1 MSDLEYGPVEFLLV
15 GFAGEAPD
23 PGVVDAVRQLVND
36 GSVRVID
43 AILLT
48 RNLDGDIETIEVEDA
63 SDAYG
68 LESSDLDLAGLA
80 ADEDI
85 EYFAESLE
93 PGTSAELLVIEL
105 LWAKNF
111 SSRLAASGGAVL
123 ASERIPAPIV
133 NEVVALARAE

>member
-1 MSDLEYGPVEFLLV
+1 MSELEYGPVEFVLV
-15 GFAGEAPD
+15 GFSGEAPD
-23 PGVVDAVRQLVND
+23 PGVVDAVRELVAD
-36 GSVRVID
+36 GAVRIID

-48 RNLDGDIETIEVEDA
+48 RNLDGDIETIEIEDA
-63 SDAYG
+63 SAAYG
-68 LESSDLDLAGLA
+68 LEEADLDLSGLA

-93 PGTSAELLVIEL
+93 PGTSAELLVVEL
-105 LWAKNF
+105 LWAKKLA
-111 SSRLAASGGAVL
+111 SRLAASGGAVL

>member
-1 MSDLEYGPVEFLLV
+1 
-15 GFAGEAPD
+15 
-23 PGVVDAVRQLVND
+23 
-36 GSVRVID
+36 VRVID